1 LKTTLLYIGLLL
13 PIFGSSQIATDAH
26 LWTGIGVS
34 AKINSKLSFGYET
47 QARLYQNASTLRV
60 YLNQVGT
67 AYKIT
72 DNFKVGFDYRFS
84 RKNKGNYF
92 VSENRFMLN
101 TSYGYKVK
109 PINTKISVRLRYQ
122 NSFDRL
128 KTINETITPNISN
141 VFRAKVVA
149 KYKQP
154 NFKRIQPFIG
164 AEIFKSL
171 DASNHN
177 YNVDAYRLI
186 AGLNFDLP
194 FKNELKLYY
203 IYQKNFGNTLATR
216 HIYSI
221 QYNYDL
227 SNLFK

>member
-1 LKTTLLYIGLLL
+1 LKTTLIYIGLLI
-13 PIFGSSQIATDAH
+13 PFFGSSQIVTDAH
-26 LWTGIGVS
+26 LWTGVGVS
-34 AKINSKLSFGYET
+34 AKLNSKLSAGYET
-47 QARLYQNASTLRV
+47 QTRFYKNASTLRV
-60 YLNQVGT
+60 YLNQVGV

-72 DNFKVGFDYRFS
+72 DDLKVGLDYRFS

-101 TSYGYKVK
+101 TAYGYKVK
-109 PINTKISVRLRYQ
+109 PINTKFSIRLRYQ

-141 VFRAKVVA
+141 VFRAKIIA

-171 DASNHN
+171 DPSNHN
-177 YNVDAYRLI
+177 YSVDAYRLI
-186 AGLNFDLP
+186 GGVHLDLP
-194 FKNELKLYY
+194 FKNEVKLYY
-203 IYQKNFGNTLATR
+203 VYQKNFGNILESR